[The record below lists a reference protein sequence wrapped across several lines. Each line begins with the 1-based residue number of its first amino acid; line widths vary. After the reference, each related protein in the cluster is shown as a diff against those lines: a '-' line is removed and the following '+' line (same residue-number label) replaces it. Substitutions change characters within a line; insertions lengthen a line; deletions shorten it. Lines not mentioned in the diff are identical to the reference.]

1 MIMPALRSPWQ
12 TGLRLTGSPRL
23 RCSVEHMSEEQAVAA
38 LQPFGVLSTIRERM
52 ALPRQLFEQRRER
65 IALERAN

>member
-1 MIMPALRSPWQ
+1 
-12 TGLRLTGSPRL
+12 
-23 RCSVEHMSEEQAVAA
+23 MSEEQAVAA